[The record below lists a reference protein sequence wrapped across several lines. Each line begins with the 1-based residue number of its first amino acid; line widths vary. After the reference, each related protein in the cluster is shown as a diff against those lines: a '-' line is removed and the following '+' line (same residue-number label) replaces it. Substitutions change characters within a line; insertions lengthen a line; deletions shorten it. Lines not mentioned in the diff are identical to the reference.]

1 MKNRLIYIVLTIF
14 TLFSFALCA
23 ACSPNN
29 EETMQYTVS
38 FNSNG
43 GSEVLEINVDDGE
56 KCVEPIAPKKEATAA
71 ICYEFEYW
79 YEVDESIPFD
89 FNSFINKDI
98 TLNAKWVE
106 SARKYSIAFKNYDGK
121 ILQVVSVEYGELP
134 EYTSSIPVKE
144 EEANKKFVFSGWD
157 KEIVKVT
164 KDETYIAQFSEKE
177 TFCITFEMEDGTF
190 LSSKRLYVGE
200 LFDFFAIPVD
210 IPKGKDF
217 YGWVLKENTDVI
229 LTSGVWE
236 MEENITVI
244 PLFKDEAYGPIY

>member
-1 MKNRLIYIVLTIF
+1 MKNKFIYIVLAIF
-14 TLFSFALCA
+14 TLFSFALCVSCA
-23 ACSPNN
+23 SNN
-29 EETMQYTVS
+29 KATMQYTVS

-56 KCVEPIAPKKEATAA
+56 KCVEPTAPKKEATAT

-79 YEVDESIPFD
+79 YELDESVPFD
-89 FNSFINKDI
+89 FNSLINKDI
-98 TLNAKWVE
+98 TLNAKWTE
-106 SARKYSIAFKNYDGK
+106 KSREYSIVFKNYDGT
-121 ILQVVSVEYGELP
+121 ILQVMPVEYNQMP
-134 EYTSSIPVKE
+134 EYTNSIPEKGE
-144 EEANKKFVFSGWD
+144 QDNKKFVFIGWD

-200 LFDFFAIPVD
+200 LFDFFTIPVD

-244 PLFKDEAYGPIY
+244 PLFKDEVYGPIY